1 MSRKQPLWT
10 KNFLLICVANLMVFT
25 SFYFLLPTLPVFV
38 TEVLKGDESNVG
50 YIIGILSLTAVLV
63 RPLAG
68 FLLDAVGRRKIL
80 FFALITFAMAVG
92 AYNYVTSLG
101 LLFMLRALHGISWGF
116 TTTGAGTVAADV
128 VPLARRG
135 EGLGYYGL
143 SNTLAMAVGPSLGL
157 YILGSTGFASLF
169 TAGFIIAVIGFLSIL
184 GISYP
189 EVKEVKEKHRVSF
202 ESFFEPKVFSLSGIM
217 FFVAIVYGGIV
228 SFITLY
234 GKEIGIQNAGV
245 YFLVYALILLFIRPY
260 AGRNFDHN
268 GPLKIMPVGFAALAL
283 SFVLLFLAQGY
294 FLFIASAVAMGVG
307 FGIVQP
313 TSIAMAIN
321 RVAPFRRGAANGTIF
336 SAFDLGIGLGSIF
349 LGFLSSKVGL
359 PYMYLISGL
368 IVLVPMVMF
377 HLNEAKEYRL
387 KPIENNTN

>member
-1 MSRKQPLWT
+1 
-10 KNFLLICVANLMVFT
+10 
-25 SFYFLLPTLPVFV
+25 
-38 TEVLKGDESNVG
+38 
-50 YIIGILSLTAVLV
+50 
-63 RPLAG
+63 
-68 FLLDAVGRRKIL
+68 
-80 FFALITFAMAVG
+80 
-92 AYNYVTSLG
+92 
-101 LLFMLRALHGISWGF
+101 
-116 TTTGAGTVAADV
+116 
-128 VPLARRG
+128 
-135 EGLGYYGL
+135 
-143 SNTLAMAVGPSLGL
+143 
-157 YILGSTGFASLF
+157 
-169 TAGFIIAVIGFLSIL
+169 
-184 GISYP
+184 
-189 EVKEVKEKHRVSF
+189 
-202 ESFFEPKVFSLSGIM
+202 M

-377 HLNEAKEYRL
+377 HLKEAKEYRF